1 MLKFQVFVTEIP
13 PQDEDARVVRAV
25 EAAAGRFAGKVEVDV
40 LPLDGP
46 EAETIGIQ
54 ASPTVMEGG
63 MALSVGP
70 GLSAGRLKRY
80 IEAQLGSE

>member
-1 MLKFQVFVTEIP
+1 MLKFKIFVAEIP
-13 PQDEDARVVRAV
+13 PQDEEARVVRAV
-25 EAAAGRFAGKVEVDV
+25 EAASQRFPDQVAIEV
-40 LPLDGP
+40 LPIDGA
-46 EAETIGIQ
+46 EAEEFGIQ

-80 IEAQLGSE
+80 IEAQLGES